1 MTTMEVAMK
10 KVMKVPPRTER
21 IFNYVKDHPEVT
33 AETVRKALKMEA
45 SSVSSLLCQL
55 EQRKMLSSTDKSMR
69 VNSSNGRS
77 MVRNVAHY
85 TSTISEYELLPK
97 PKKLTVVPQV
107 PKKDNPVTV
116 LSVEKKAPAVSMPPS
131 IDEFIERLTIGEARR
146 LHQKL
151 DAMFRN

>member
-1 MTTMEVAMK
+1 MTAMEEAMK
-10 KVMKVPPRTER
+10 KVMKVPSRTER
-21 IFNYVKDHPEVT
+21 IFNYVKDHPDVT

-55 EQRKMLSSTDKSMR
+55 EQRKMLSSVDKSMR
-69 VNSSNGRS
+69 VNSSNGKS

-85 TSTISEYELLPK
+85 TAIIGEYELLPK
-97 PKKLTVVPQV
+97 PKKVVAVATEAQKKPRIELTIVP
-107 PKKDNPVTV
+107 
-116 LSVEKKAPAVSMPPS
+116 VEKKSGNLPPS
-131 IDEFIERLTIGEARR
+131 IEEFIERLTIGEARR